1 MTGTAAGSSFL
12 RRAAI
17 FTLAALLP
25 IAAWSAWDFLEARRL
40 SSAVKEIQS
49 RGEPVA
55 TPARRVPREYQRSAG
70 AYYDA
75 AAVLIDRTALSDVQN
90 ALYFGRGERAANIA
104 RLRAWLDANR
114 DADRLLDQATNAEF
128 TGVQAYQDHLRWD
141 RLMRVSS
148 LARARVVE
156 RLDAH
161 DGEGTASALVRQL
174 QIARAM
180 EVVASDWFPAFFER
194 ALGDFGDVLT
204 ANLPPAALEHLQ
216 KIIRT
221 YDKDDLI
228 RGDALN
234 SRAVVIES
242 LWSPTSNWYG
252 RPLGPFYGNPLEP
265 LAYFLLRPWLAH
277 KVTGELRR
285 LDEALAVST
294 RPWPERLKSA
304 DVPMPIIAARR
315 WRFLDTPADTV
326 AYLHQQRARAY
337 ARLLATLRTADAAAA
352 VERYRGAHGGA
363 LPPTLDALVPAFLE
377 RVPIDPF
384 TGSPVKWKASPAGY
398 TIYSIGADFKDDGG
412 RTRQPPWKPGLARE
426 ERERPDIGVEVA
438 LEPRT

>member
-1 MTGTAAGSSFL
+1 MTAAGVRGSLL

-17 FTLAALLP
+17 IALAALVP
-25 IAAWSAWDFLEARRL
+25 GAAWSAWDYVEARRL

-49 RGEPVA
+49 RGEPVT
-55 TPARRVPREYQRSAG
+55 TPIRRVPRQFQRSAG

-75 AAVLIDRTALSDVQN
+75 AAVLIDRAALSEVET

-104 RLRAWLDANR
+104 RLRAWLEANR
-114 DADRLLDQATNAEF
+114 EADRLLDLGTSAEF
-128 TGVQAYQDHLRWD
+128 TAVQAYQDHLRWD

-161 DGEGTASALVRQL
+161 DGEGAAAALVRQL

-180 EVVASDWFPAFFER
+180 DAAASDWVPFFFER
-194 ALGDFGDVLT
+194 ALGDFGDVLSSRVS
-204 ANLPPAALEHLQ
+204 PAALEQLQ
-216 KIIRT
+216 KIVRT
-221 YDKDDLI
+221 YDREDLI
-228 RGDALN
+228 RADAMN
-234 SRAVVIES
+234 SRAVLIES
-242 LWSPTSNWYG
+242 LWNPASDWYG
-252 RPLGPFYGNPLEP
+252 RPPGPFYGNPLEP
-265 LAYFLLRPWLAH
+265 LVYFLLRPWLAH
-277 KVTGELRR
+277 KVTRELRR

-294 RPWPERLKSA
+294 KPWPDRLKSA
-304 DVPMPIIAARR
+304 AVPMPVIDARR

-337 ARLLATLRTADAAAA
+337 GRLLATLRTADAAAA
-352 VERYRGAHGGA
+352 VERYRAAHGGS
-363 LPPTLDALVPAFLE
+363 PPETLDVLVPAFLE

-384 TGSPVKWKASPAGY
+384 TGVPVKWKASPASY
-398 TIYSIGADFKDDGG
+398 TIYSVGSDFKDDGG
-412 RTRQPPWKPGLARE
+412 RTSQPQWKPGLDRQ

-438 LEPRT
+438 LEPGT

>member
-1 MTGTAAGSSFL
+1 MTGAAGRSSFR

-17 FTLAALLP
+17 IALAVLLP
-25 IAAWSAWDFLEARRL
+25 IAAWSAWDYVEARRL
-40 SSAVKEIQS
+40 SSAVKEIQA

-55 TPARRVPREYQRSAG
+55 TPTRRVPRQFQRSAG

-75 AAVLIDRTALSDVQN
+75 AAVLIDRTALSEVET

-114 DADRLLDQATNAEF
+114 DADRLLDQGTIAEF

-141 RLMRVSS
+141 RLMKVSS

-161 DGEGTASALVRQL
+161 DGEGTAAALVRQL

-180 EVVASDWFPAFFER
+180 DVVASDWVPFFFER
-194 ALGDFGDVLT
+194 ALGDFGDVLSGK
-204 ANLPPAALEHLQ
+204 LSPATLERLQ

-221 YDKDDLI
+221 YDRDDLI
-228 RGDALN
+228 RADAMNARGVL
-234 SRAVVIES
+234 IES
-242 LWSPTSNWYG
+242 LWSPASNWYG
-252 RPLGPFYGNPLEP
+252 RPPGPFYGNPLEP

-285 LDEALAVST
+285 LDQALAAST
-294 RPWPERLKSA
+294 KPWPDRLKSV
-304 DVPMPIIAARR
+304 DVPMPVIAARR

-337 ARLLATLRTADAAAA
+337 GRMLANLRTADAAAA
-352 VERYRGAHGGA
+352 VERYRAAHGGA
-363 LPPTLDALVPAFLE
+363 LPENLDALVPAFLD

-384 TGSPVKWKASPAGY
+384 TGAAVKWKTSPSGY
-398 TIYSIGADFKDDGG
+398 TIYSIGADFRDDGG
-412 RTRQPPWKPGLARE
+412 RTSLPAWKPGLSRQD
-426 ERERPDIGVEVA
+426 RERPDIGVEVA
-438 LEPRT
+438 VEPRT